1 MTDKLTRLLDERGTL
16 LADGATGT
24 NLFAL
29 GLQTGDS
36 PELWNADRPDLV
48 KQHYRSF
55 VDAGSDIILTNT
67 FGGTARRLMLHGGQD
82 RVRELNRRAAELARE
97 VVAESGR
104 EVVVAGSMGPTGDIF
119 QPLGSL
125 AYEDGVAAFTE
136 QARGLA
142 EGGVD
147 VLWIET
153 ISSVDELKAAVEGG
167 SVAGLPI
174 TTTLSFDTN
183 GRTMMGVTPDQLST
197 LVQTLDPK
205 PVAYGGNCGVGASEL
220 IVALKNMG
228 EVAASR
234 DVLIAK
240 SNCGIPEWSG
250 DRIVYSGTPEL
261 MADYTRLAID
271 CGARIVG
278 GCCGTTPEHIRAMRQ
293 AMDSHVRREAPALET
308 IVAQLG
314 EISTGAQD
322 QAQRGP
328 LGDLPQSEAASASG
342 KRRRGRRRASGDVP
356 SF

>member
-1 MTDKLTRLLDERGTL
+1 
-16 LADGATGT
+16 
-24 NLFAL
+24 
-29 GLQTGDS
+29 
-36 PELWNADRPDLV
+36 
-48 KQHYRSF
+48 
-55 VDAGSDIILTNT
+55 
-67 FGGTARRLMLHGGQD
+67 
-82 RVRELNRRAAELARE
+82 
-97 VVAESGR
+97 
-104 EVVVAGSMGPTGDIF
+104 MGPTGDIF

-125 AYEDGVAAFTE
+125 AYEDGVQAFAE

-142 EGGVD
+142 AGGVD

-153 ISSVDELKAAVEGG
+153 ISSVDELKAAVEGAA
-167 SVAGLPI
+167 VAGLPI

-197 LVQTLDPK
+197 LVQTLDPQ
-205 PVAYGGNCGVGASEL
+205 PVAYGANCGVGASEL

-293 AMDSHVRREAPALET
+293 AMDTHTRRAAPDVET

-322 QAQRGP
+322 QAKRGP
-328 LGDLPQSEAASASG
+328 LGDLPESEAASASG
-342 KRRRGRRRASGDVP
+342 KRRRGRRRAASGTP
-356 SF
+356 GF